1 VDAQSEGDK
10 NMKSLLDGSF
20 KYTPV
25 RDQGP
30 DYLRKK
36 FEKIRREQQAVKKE
50 QEQKVASLQER
61 KQRNG

>member
-1 VDAQSEGDK
+1 
-10 NMKSLLDGSF
+10 MKSLLDGSF